1 MNKIIIGIL
10 SVGGLIALF
19 FWMAGSLNWARG
31 WVYIGVLAL
40 GQSASI
46 LYVWRKNPIL
56 ISVRSRLGKGT
67 KKWDKALLGLFGLTY
82 LAIAVVAAL
91 DKRYGWSSMGVW
103 YFWIGIFFYTLST
116 IVLTWAMSINPYFE
130 KTVRIQDE
138 RGHRVIDTGPYR
150 LVRHPGYL
158 GTIGGFLLTPPL
170 MLGSWLAFIPALIST
185 AILIIRTFLEDRTL
199 RKELSGYE
207 DYARQVPFK
216 LFPGIW

>member
-10 SVGGLIALF
+10 SVGGFIALF